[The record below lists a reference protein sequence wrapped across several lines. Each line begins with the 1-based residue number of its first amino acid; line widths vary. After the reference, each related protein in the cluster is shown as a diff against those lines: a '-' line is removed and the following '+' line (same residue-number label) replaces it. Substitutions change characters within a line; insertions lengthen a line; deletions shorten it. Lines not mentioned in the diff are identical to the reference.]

1 MKGKIAYEQM
11 RATDVFDASELI
23 SELPDYVP
31 YSPPKISERIDKEMK
46 EKIAYEQMR
55 ATDVFDASE
64 LISELPDSFAYVFP
78 ESGERIDKE
87 MKEKMLEQEKICQKY
102 FEQTYNLTINY

>member
-46 EKIAYEQMR
+46 EK
-55 ATDVFDASE
+55 
-64 LISELPDSFAYVFP
+64 
-78 ESGERIDKE
+78 
-87 MKEKMLEQEKICQKY
+87 MLEQEKICQKY
-102 FEQTYNLTINY
+102 FEQTYNLTINF

>member
-1 MKGKIAYEQM
+1 M

-23 SELPDYVP
+23 SELPDSFAYVFP
-31 YSPPKISERIDKEMK
+31 ESGERLTGEIRTRAHSGFGG
-46 EKIAYEQMR
+46 KIAYEEMR
-55 ATDVFDASE
+55 ATDVFDSSE

-102 FEQTYNLTINY
+102 FEQTYNLTINH